1 VGTGGAVGTGIPVTG
16 ARVGAAFDN
25 FLGAG
30 VLPTVARL
38 IVTTSLST
46 GFEVVVGTHEAI
58 TNALAMMLHSF
69 MVRDEFRSFCKVNT
83 QEEAFLLGNSNPKF
97 MFTQMTEKR

>member
-25 FLGAG
+25 FVGAG
-30 VLPTVARL
+30 VLPAVARL
-38 IVTTSLST
+38 FVTTSLST

-69 MVRDEFRSFCKVNT
+69 MVRDEFRSFCK
-83 QEEAFLLGNSNPKF
+83 LKKHKKKSSC
-97 MFTQMTEKR
+97 